1 VANPQ
6 IPYMFRGQS
15 RFYRVVGVQD
25 HTFYGLNV
33 EVNISRRSKLEM
45 TVALACLNPP
55 PENTPFTIRAVQPFL
70 VGMEEFPPDGTKPLV
85 VMGARLDKFNFVLGE
100 GLSSFQCS
108 DHLAEQVPVLSAWL
122 DQTLENAG
130 IMPAFNDTAEIF
142 QYFFGKTSE
151 DGGVVFP
158 LELPE
163 IKGTAEND
171 PKKFDFSKYGLPPPD
186 EHDSQYVHNAG
197 SAQGGDYKAVLAL
210 KTPKPKYDAPPATMP
225 GEQPGKPA
233 PGSQETTDAYS
244 EYTILQHDE
253 GEPVDSFDDWY
264 ADWNGINNDGND

>member
-1 VANPQ
+1 VSKPQ

-25 HTFYGLNV
+25 QTFYGLNV
-33 EVNISRRSKLEM
+33 EVNISRHSKLQM

-70 VGMEEFPPDGTKPLV
+70 VGMEENPPGGTKPLV
-85 VMGARLDKFNFVLGE
+85 MMGARLNKFDFVLGE

-108 DHLAEQVPVLSAWL
+108 DHLAEQIPALTAWL

-142 QYFFGKTSE
+142 QYFFGKTGE

-163 IKGTAEND
+163 IKGTADND
-171 PKKFDFSKYGLPPPD
+171 PHKFDFSKYGKSPAPDYDDGQAGDVPP
-186 EHDSQYVHNAG
+186 A
-197 SAQGGDYKAVLAL
+197 KA
-210 KTPKPKYDAPPATMP
+210 KKMKYDMPPATMP
-225 GEQPGKPA
+225 GEQAIKP
-233 PGSQETTDAYS
+233 PNGSTEAKAAYDL
-244 EYTILQHDE
+244 YVIYQHDA
-253 GEPVDSFDDWY
+253 GESVAKFDDWY
-264 ADWNGINNDGND
+264 NDWNGINNEGND